1 PISGGDRHWR
11 RSSSSGG
18 NLARELTVGSLARRR
33 QRIFGF
39 GVWRGS
45 HAQISVSAENAVV
58 SNTVRRAVAQLGS
71 ALHWGCRGRGFKS
84 RQPDHYVLARHRS
97 CRRAIHH
104 VDRHRPEPTPGH
116 WRIAVVESPFLGAPA
131 SPGTENRRY
140 GECTSRVNPATP
152 EPGPA

>member
-1 PISGGDRHWR
+1 EAATTGTARASVCRGAGGDRHWR

-39 GVWRGS
+39 GEWRGS

-71 ALHWGCRGRGFKS
+71 ALHWGLS
-84 RQPDHYVLARHRS
+84 ALATATQQKIQQRVVAQLGS
-97 CRRAIHH
+97 A
-104 VDRHRPEPTPGH
+104 PH
-116 WRIAVVESPFLGAPA
+116 WG
-131 SPGTENRRY
+131 
-140 GECTSRVNPATP
+140 
-152 EPGPA
+152 